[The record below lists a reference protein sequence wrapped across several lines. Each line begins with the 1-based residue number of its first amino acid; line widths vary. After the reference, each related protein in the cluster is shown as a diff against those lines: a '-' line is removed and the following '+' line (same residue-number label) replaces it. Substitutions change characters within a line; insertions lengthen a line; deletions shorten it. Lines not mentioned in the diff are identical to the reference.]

1 VSVVPVR
8 EAATVLVV
16 RDGHE
21 GLEVLMLRRTTA
33 AVFSPGAHV
42 FPGGALDDD
51 DRSADLASCC
61 ASLTEADASVA
72 LGVPAGGLGYF
83 VAAVRECFEEAG
95 VMLARGLDGEL
106 LRLDN
111 RDVARRFEKHRRAV
125 HSGERRLVDVCAEE
139 SLDLAVDA
147 LHPFGHWITP
157 PGGPRR
163 FDTRFFI
170 TEAPAAQEAVHDD
183 HETTEHGWF
192 RPADILAAHRRG
204 EVILVRPTEHSLWS
218 IADARTVADVVPA
231 VAA

>member
-1 VSVVPVR
+1 VIDVPVR

-16 RDGHE
+16 RDGDE

-51 DRSADLASCC
+51 DRSAAMAARC
-61 ASLTEADASVA
+61 AARADAQD
-72 LGVPAGGLGYF
+72 GGGLPFF

-95 VMLARGLDGEL
+95 VLLARGIDGEL
-106 LRLDN
+106 LRLDDP
-111 RDVARRFEKHRRAV
+111 DVARRFEGHRRAV
-125 HSGERRLVDVCAEE
+125 HRGDRRFVDVCIDE
-139 SLDLAVDA
+139 SLELAVDA

-170 TEAPAAQEAVHDD
+170 TKAPDAQEAVHDD

-192 RPADILAAHRRG
+192 RPVDMLAAHRRG
-204 EVILVRPTEHSLWS
+204 EVDLILPTERSLLA
-218 IADARTVADVVPA
+218 IADAATAEDVLRES
-231 VAA
+231 AA